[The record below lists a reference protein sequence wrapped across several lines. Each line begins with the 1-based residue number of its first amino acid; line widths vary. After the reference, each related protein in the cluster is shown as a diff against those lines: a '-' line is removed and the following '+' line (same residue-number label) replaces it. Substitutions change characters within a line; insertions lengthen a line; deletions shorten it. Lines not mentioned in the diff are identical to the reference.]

1 MTFADRMRAAG
12 AASSIHFLLSCLV
25 AVVASAVVFLVWY
38 PYPYRDISGGRE
50 LFLLIIAVSCLHI
63 DSIGMDIIKKG
74 VIYDATSG
82 AVKSCLFC
90 KIATREE
97 PGTIIFE
104 DSKFVVFKTINPAS
118 NKHLLVTPKK
128 HIQNLEALKGPADAA
143 LVREM
148 IKVGVAALGDQAEG
162 AHYSF
167 HVPPFNSIDHLH
179 MHAIGT
185 QIDVMPLFSNS

>member
-1 MTFADRMRAAG
+1 MFRFTIL
-12 AASSIHFLLSCLV
+12 SFL
-25 AVVASAVVFLVWY
+25 
-38 PYPYRDISGGRE
+38 
-50 LFLLIIAVSCLHI
+50 LLIIAVYCLHI
-63 DSIGMDIIKKG
+63 DSSGMDIIKKG

-97 PGTIIFE
+97 PGTIVFE

-118 NKHLLVTPKK
+118 TKHLLVTPKK

-148 IKVGVAALGDQAEG
+148 IKVGVVALGDQAEG

-185 QIDVMPLFSNS
+185 QIDSMSLFSDS